1 MALLSQ
7 LACHISKFY
16 SDFDFTYSFIVPLVG
31 KTRKWL
37 SLLDQKRCYG
47 YFLTARIMFWESV
60 PDVQLSWMA
69 QAQSILSKYGPSMA
83 CKPSDLRVRKPIAYR
98 QCA

>member
-7 LACHISKFY
+7 LACHISKFC
-16 SDFDFTYSFIVPLVG
+16 SDFDFTYSFIVPLIG

-37 SLLDQKRCYG
+37 SLLDKKRCYG
-47 YFLTARIMFWESV
+47 YFLTAQMWFGV

-69 QAQSILSKYGPSMA
+69 QAQSILSKYGPSME
-83 CKPSDLRVRKPIAYR
+83 CKLSDLRVRKPIAYC